1 MSAGTARTLRVVVD
15 GDMDDDSPV
24 SVLRRAAALISER
37 PEQRVVDV
45 TFEYDVMN
53 LRWKGSLYFTEG

>member
-1 MSAGTARTLRVVVD
+1 MIH
-15 GDMDDDSPV
+15 GDEDDQSPV
-24 SVLRRAAALISER
+24 SVLRGAAAAISGR
-37 PEQRVVDV
+37 QEQRVVDV